1 LANSDIA
8 AAWEYHDSTKHSP
21 ESVRSSTHTLD
32 WDNQPRPYKLYA
44 NPGERV
50 ALPEPLASGK
60 AAMDTIA
67 SLGAASDRER
77 VPDLA
82 TLSSILHYSA
92 GITKHLRYPGG
103 LMPFRAA
110 ACTGALYHI
119 ELYAACGALPGLEA
133 GVYHFDVHENALTR
147 LRPGDFRGALVEATA
162 REPSV
167 AEAPVVIICTSTFWR
182 NSWKYE
188 TRAYRHS
195 FWDNGTILANMLAM
209 ADAHGL
215 PTRVVLGFADDDVNR
230 LIEVDGEHEAAISLV
245 TLGYGPSM
253 RAAPASP
260 VERLNLE
267 TLPLSGHEVDYPG
280 IRLMH
285 AASSLATADEV
296 AAWREGVLP
305 TSPTPPTPPIP
316 VPPVQQPPSVAAGAP
331 AIEEV
336 IRRRRSSRRF
346 DRAAI
351 SLEALSTLLR
361 TATRGIPTDFVPP
374 LNDIY
379 LIVNGVE
386 GLSSGTY
393 VYHREAEREAG
404 REAEREA
411 GREAEREAGQE
422 AGREVGDEA
431 GREAEALEQL
441 RAGEFRREAGY
452 LDLGQRLGADA
463 AVNIYV
469 MANLEAALARYGN
482 RGYRVA
488 QLEASITAGKIYLA
502 AYALG
507 LGATGLTFFDD
518 EVTRFFSPHARGKSV
533 MFLIA
538 LGTRARRG

>member
-1 LANSDIA
+1 LANNDIG

-50 ALPEPLASGK
+50 PLPEPPASGK
-60 AAMDTIA
+60 SAIEAIA
-67 SLGAASDRER
+67 SPGVAYDREH
-77 VPDLA
+77 VPDLR
-82 TLSSILHYSA
+82 TLASILHYSA

-119 ELYAACGALPGLEA
+119 ELYVACGRLPGLEP

-167 AEAPVVIICTSTFWR
+167 AEAPLVIICTSTFWR

-215 PTRVVLGFADDDVNR
+215 PARVVLGFADDDVNQ
-230 LIEVDGEHEAAISLV
+230 LIDVDGEHEAAISLV
-245 TLGYGPSM
+245 ALGYGPGM
-253 RAAPASP
+253 RAAPASSF
-260 VERLNLE
+260 ERLDLE
-267 TLPLSGHEVDYPG
+267 TLPLSRHELDYPG
-280 IRLMH
+280 IRFMH

-296 AAWREGVLP
+296 ATWREGVLP
-305 TSPTPPTPPIP
+305 TSPAPPTPPPIP
-316 VPPVQQPPSVAAGAP
+316 VLPVQQPPAVAAGAP

-336 IRRRRSSRRF
+336 ITRRGSSRRF
-346 DRAAI
+346 APAAI
-351 SLEALSTLLR
+351 SLEALSTLLP
-361 TATRGIPTDFVPP
+361 TATRGIPADFVTP

-379 LIVNGVE
+379 LIVSGVD

-393 VYHREAEREAG
+393 VYHPEAG
-404 REAEREA
+404 QQD
-411 GREAEREAGQE
+411 GQE
-422 AGREVGDEA
+422 AGREAD
-431 GREAEALEQL
+431 ALERL
-441 RAGEFRREAGY
+441 RAGEFRSEAGY
-452 LDLGQRLGADA
+452 LALGQRLGADA
-463 AVNIYV
+463 AVNIYF
-469 MANLEAALARYGN
+469 MTDLEPALARYGN
-482 RGYRVA
+482 RGYRAA

-538 LGTRARRG
+538 LGARARR